1 MTVVV
6 KLDLTFQCLGQVYVI
21 IVIHIYLLK
30 KTITIANTETAENPD
45 KRNKKVNLQKIMLHL
60 VIANAEKTIS
70 KYMMLMILI

>member
-1 MTVVV
+1 MLRSSLCDYSHPYILV
-6 KLDLTFQCLGQVYVI
+6 
-21 IVIHIYLLK
+21 K

-70 KYMMLMILI
+70 KYVMLMILI